1 MEQDTQAIPAT
12 KAEAKPT
19 AKKFTLQEKVALC
32 KQWYSSGL
40 RKSNFAKQHGI
51 RPAIFTQWTLRL
63 VQKYLPKK
71 PLHQSSSAKTI
82 APNSTWVPITVKA
95 SDSTTIPAASF
106 IETTVVLPQGVS
118 LMLKL
123 NTQQLQDL
131 IKGFGNG
138 ISTK

>member
-1 MEQDTQAIPAT
+1 MEQHTQTIPAA
-12 KAEAKPT
+12 KAGSKPT
-19 AKKFTLQEKVALC
+19 TKKFTLQEKVALC

-40 RKSNFAKQHGI
+40 GKSSFAKQHGI
-51 RPAIFTQWTLRL
+51 RPAVFLQWTLRL
-63 VQKYLPKK
+63 AQKYLPKK

-82 APNSTWVPITVKA
+82 AHNSTWVPLTVKA
-95 SDSTTIPAASF
+95 PDSITIPAASF
-106 IETTVVLPQGVS
+106 IETMVVLPQGVS